1 MFKFYAVC
9 ATLCLE
15 ELRVSLCAPIP
26 LGLLL
31 AAVSVGTASPCHGR
45 RPCFGAIRSP

>member
-31 AAVSVGTASPCHGR
+31 AAVSVGTASPCR
-45 RPCFGAIRSP
+45 RPCFGAIRFP